1 MRRGLCF
8 VSPMTT
14 SSPMHVL
21 IATTG
26 ALNPVPVVDFTTRLV
41 GAAGTISVVTVV
53 EVPRSFLTDI
63 GSENWHPLDADD
75 EELGG
80 MDSQELALVARYVNE
95 RGQRH
100 AEPMLAALR
109 AAGVEGAP
117 LYVEGTDAA
126 KTISA
131 IAADM
136 NVDMVILG
144 ATRQIFDSG
153 AWESVSARV
162 MVECDRP
169 VLVIPSTMKDTPADE
184 DEHE

>member
-1 MRRGLCF
+1 
-8 VSPMTT
+8 
-14 SSPMHVL
+14 MHVL

-63 GSENWHPLDADD
+63 RSENWHPLDAD
-75 EELGG
+75 GTQPSG
-80 MDSQELALVARYVNE
+80 IAAQESSLVARYVNE

-109 AAGVEGAP
+109 AAGIEGAP
-117 LYVEGTDAA
+117 LYVEGADAA

-131 IAADM
+131 IATEM

-144 ATRQIFDSG
+144 ATRQIFDAA

-169 VLVIPSTMKDTPADE
+169 VLVIPSTMKEPAADL